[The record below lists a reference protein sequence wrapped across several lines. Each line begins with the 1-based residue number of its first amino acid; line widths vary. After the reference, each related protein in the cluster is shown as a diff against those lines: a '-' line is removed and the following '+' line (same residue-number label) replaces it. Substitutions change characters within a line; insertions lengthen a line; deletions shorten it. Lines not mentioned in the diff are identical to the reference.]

1 METNK
6 AIRFPARCSR
16 VYKVWV
22 PLARVATPDEPEL
35 LTIKDAAALL
45 GVCEM
50 TLRRWDAAG
59 KFRARRHPINGYR
72 IYRRT
77 DVMRLRKRIHS
88 GDSSA

>member
-1 METNK
+1 M
-6 AIRFPARCSR
+6 
-16 VYKVWV
+16 
-22 PLARVATPDEPEL
+22 PDL

-72 IYRRT
+72 MYRR
-77 DVMRLRKRIHS
+77 DELLRLRKRIEQ
-88 GDSSA
+88 GVTPR